1 VALHGKVAL
10 ITGGGRGLGFEM
22 ARQLSRAGAKVAVSG
37 RSRDVLDA
45 AVAQLAEEGGD
56 ALAVVADIA
65 QPGAVTSMFDEV
77 VAWGGRIDIV
87 VNNAGIDEEA
97 AIVDASEQGW
107 EAVLRVNLTAPFL
120 TTQQA
125 GRRMV
130 GGGAVINIASI
141 DAQGADGPFSSYVT
155 AKAGL
160 VAFTKAAAVEF
171 APLGIRVNSVSPGY
185 AATDMVAATVGS
197 ELMAKM
203 TSDFDRVPMRRLV
216 TPEEVANAVVFLA
229 SPLASGITGV
239 DLVVDGGTLA
249 NLYILDT
256 LTLNGDEASE

>member
-1 VALHGKVAL
+1 VTVDGQVAL

-37 RSRDVLDA
+37 RSRDVLDT
-45 AVAQLAEEGGD
+45 AVARLADEGGD

-77 VAWGGRIDIV
+77 VAWAGRIDIV

-107 EAVLRVNLTAPFL
+107 EAVLRVNLTASFL

-125 GRRMV
+125 GRRMT
-130 GGGAVINIASI
+130 GGSVVNIASI
-141 DAQGADGPFSSYVT
+141 DAQGADGLFSSYVT

-185 AATDMVAATVGS
+185 AATDMVAAAVGS

-203 TSDFDRVPMRRLV
+203 TSDFDRVPMRRMV
-216 TPEEVANAVVFLA
+216 TPDEVANAVVFLA
-229 SPLASGITGV
+229 SPLASGITGI

-256 LTLNGDEASE
+256 LALNGGEASA